1 MFLVF
6 FALVLLCFWVSTCVC
21 AHAHKHFYD
30 YSRAIFHV
38 ITMSCRSLSVRF
50 FPLQNAMDFAS
61 ASMCTDT
68 NKLYLFYVNNF
79 FFQRKDSC
87 CSFSFVFPLT
97 HHLENDI
104 IGNEYLPIY
113 TETPRNEPIE
123 LYFVGLILL
132 YFFFSPR
139 SVSVYRKIS
148 FLEIFRNGN
157 YLYKFYLY
165 TFAQFL
171 CKPCI

>member
-1 MFLVF
+1 
-6 FALVLLCFWVSTCVC
+6 
-21 AHAHKHFYD
+21 
-30 YSRAIFHV
+30 
-38 ITMSCRSLSVRF
+38 MSCRSLSVRF

-148 FLEIFRNGN
+148 FLEIKKWKLFIQILFVYICPIFMQTM
-157 YLYKFYLY
+157 YLIYRF
-165 TFAQFL
+165 
-171 CKPCI
+171 

>member
-104 IGNEYLPIY
+104 IGNEYLPICISRDP
-113 TETPRNEPIE
+113 TEWTYWVIFCRTNFA
-123 LYFVGLILL
+123 L
-132 YFFFSPR
+132 FFLFS
-139 SVSVYRKIS
+139 SFGISVYKDF
-148 FLEIFRNGN
+148 FLRN
-157 YLYKFYLY
+157 L
-165 TFAQFL
+165 
-171 CKPCI
+171 